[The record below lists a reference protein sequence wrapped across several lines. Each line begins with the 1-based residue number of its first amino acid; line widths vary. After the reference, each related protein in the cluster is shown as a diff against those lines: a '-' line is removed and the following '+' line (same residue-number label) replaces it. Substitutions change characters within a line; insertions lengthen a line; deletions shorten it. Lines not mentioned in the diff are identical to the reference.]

1 MCILQKITKCD
12 NTHVRS
18 DRVLII
24 LQIKQMK
31 DDHPRI
37 VPHCRSAFDSSVS
50 AFILD
55 QTSVTLSFILF
66 WYLRL
71 WILHDG
77 IFFSEKI
84 NYSVMLG
91 EMDMSDQK
99 AGRKSKNMKHQ
110 LNVDS
115 LTRESENLFV
125 PDKIIKFWSLGKD
138 KNNC

>member
-1 MCILQKITKCD
+1 M
-12 NTHVRS
+12 
-18 DRVLII
+18 
-24 LQIKQMK
+24 ME
-31 DDHPRI
+31 
-37 VPHCRSAFDSSVS
+37 F
-50 AFILD
+50 
-55 QTSVTLSFILF
+55 
-66 WYLRL
+66 
-71 WILHDG
+71 
-77 IFFSEKI
+77 FFSEKI

-115 LTRESENLFV
+115 LTRESENWFV